1 MERLFEVLI
10 LEFWNFEILEL
21 KKLELKKFKFP
32 LLFKEG
38 PMRFFEGKMHQGWLR
53 GSNHPALR
61 SAAWAPLLAM
71 QGGEI
76 YFLFSTSG

>member
-1 MERLFEVLI
+1 
-10 LEFWNFEILEL
+10 
-21 KKLELKKFKFP
+21 
-32 LLFKEG
+32 
-38 PMRFFEGKMHQGWLR
+38 MRFFEGKMHQGWLR